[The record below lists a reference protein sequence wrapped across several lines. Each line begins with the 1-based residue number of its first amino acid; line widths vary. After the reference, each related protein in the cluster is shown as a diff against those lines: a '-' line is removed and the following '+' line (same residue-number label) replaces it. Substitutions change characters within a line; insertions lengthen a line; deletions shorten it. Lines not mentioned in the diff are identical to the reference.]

1 MHGNPKKELNK
12 IQNMVYVFCAYRDW
26 ALDLY
31 KELKKTYKKM
41 IIIDNPKTL
50 TFSYINKINPEYIF
64 FPDWSW
70 MIPSEIVNNFQ
81 CVCFHESNL
90 PKFRGG
96 SPIQNQIVRGIK
108 KTKSTALLMND
119 KLDAGDIILQ
129 KELLL
134 SGTVNEIFER
144 MKRNDFEM
152 IKKIIQGKY
161 KQKKQTGKSSIY
173 KRRKPEQSELKTL
186 NYSNKFLYDFIRM
199 LGEPYPNAFIK
210 INDKKM
216 IFKSAKY
223 DGKKIFFEGV
233 IE

>member
-1 MHGNPKKELNK
+1 LHGNPKKELNK

>member
-1 MHGNPKKELNK
+1 
-12 IQNMVYVFCAYRDW
+12 
-26 ALDLY
+26 
-31 KELKKTYKKM
+31 
-41 IIIDNPKTL
+41 
-50 TFSYINKINPEYIF
+50 
-64 FPDWSW
+64 
-70 MIPSEIVNNFQ
+70 
-81 CVCFHESNL
+81 
-90 PKFRGG
+90 
-96 SPIQNQIVRGIK
+96 
-108 KTKSTALLMND
+108 
-119 KLDAGDIILQ
+119 
-129 KELLL
+129 
-134 SGTVNEIFER
+134 
-144 MKRNDFEM
+144 M

>member
-1 MHGNPKKELNK
+1 
-12 IQNMVYVFCAYRDW
+12 MVYVFCAYRDW